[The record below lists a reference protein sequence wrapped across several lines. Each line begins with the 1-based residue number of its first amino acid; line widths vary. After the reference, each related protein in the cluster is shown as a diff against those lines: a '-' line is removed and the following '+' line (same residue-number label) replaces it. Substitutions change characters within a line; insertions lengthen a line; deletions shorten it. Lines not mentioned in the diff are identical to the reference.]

1 MGRLHPVGSTR
12 GCGARIPRAA
22 RSPTLSARR
31 SIGRAAR
38 CVGVAGASR
47 RFPRERGR
55 PPPLVSTPAC
65 RVLRLSPG
73 AAGGGSWTNHR
84 TPRRTRWF
92 SPRAPPGCEPAGPAR
107 AGARPPG
114 GPEPGPRPPRPR
126 PICGRS
132 RPRSRRRG
140 RRWPGSRDAAQ
151 SVPAVPGAPPP
162 VDGRVTRPALEHGH
176 PIPPRR
182 ADRSD
187 RVSRDVTVRVLRSTR
202 HGGPRAQR
210 ARRHPAGGDQGGLRP
225 RRVPLP
231 RQGQGPRRC
240 CPRSGTG
247 VLAMGMR
254 MDRRDDRAS
263 DLQEKIVSLNRV
275 AKVVKGGRRFSF
287 SALVVVGDGAG
298 RVGAGLGKAG
308 EVPDAIRKGVD
319 DAKKNMI
326 TVPMVGTT
334 IPHEVHYKLGAA
346 KVLLKPA
353 VPGTGVISG
362 SSMRAVVEAAGIH
375 DILTKSLGT
384 DNPINVVRAT
394 IAALASMR
402 TLREV
407 ATLRGRTPE
416 QLVGRRR
423 AAEMLGEG
431 ASTPEV
437 VSA

>member
-1 MGRLHPVGSTR
+1 M
-12 GCGARIPRAA
+12 A
-22 RSPTLSARR
+22 
-31 SIGRAAR
+31 
-38 CVGVAGASR
+38 
-47 RFPRERGR
+47 
-55 PPPLVSTPAC
+55 
-65 RVLRLSPG
+65 
-73 AAGGGSWTNHR
+73 
-84 TPRRTRWF
+84 
-92 SPRAPPGCEPAGPAR
+92 
-107 AGARPPG
+107 
-114 GPEPGPRPPRPR
+114 
-126 PICGRS
+126 
-132 RPRSRRRG
+132 
-140 RRWPGSRDAAQ
+140 
-151 SVPAVPGAPPP
+151 
-162 VDGRVTRPALEHGH
+162 
-176 PIPPRR
+176 
-182 ADRSD
+182 
-187 RVSRDVTVRVLRSTR
+187 
-202 HGGPRAQR
+202 
-210 ARRHPAGGDQGGLRP
+210 
-225 RRVPLP
+225 
-231 RQGQGPRRC
+231 
-240 CPRSGTG
+240 
-247 VLAMGMR
+247 MR

-319 DAKKNMI
+319 DARKHMI

-407 ATLRGRTPE
+407 AELRGRTPE
-416 QLVGRRR
+416 QLVGRKR
-423 AAEMLGEG
+423 AAQMLGEDVP
-431 ASTPEV
+431 ASAPQPVTP
-437 VSA
+437 